1 VIDNG
6 REFIGPSLR
15 DACLLLGTTLQRTPV
30 KSPHFKGT
38 IERALGSANTM
49 LLHTLPGT
57 TFSNTQSRGDYDA
70 EKQACVYLSEID
82 RILTLFFVDIH
93 AERYHRGLHGV
104 PARRWEAAVR
114 SGFIPRVP
122 SSADELRLL
131 LGRVDHRT
139 IHHYGIE
146 FENLIYNSPELVALR
161 TRLRGARTKI
171 KFHPGDM
178 SRLHVHDAHDNRYIE
193 VPALG
198 QEYTQGLSLWKHRII
213 IATARAAGDKTDMAA
228 LGRARRKIQEVV
240 DAGRARGRPCR
251 SCRPRHAP
259 WRALGY
265 RRRTDAEPRRQGH
278 RARWGGD
285 TAARRDRRYAPSR
298 PTRGPRGPVR
308 PAIARDH

>member
-1 VIDNG
+1 M
-6 REFIGPSLR
+6 
-15 DACLLLGTTLQRTPV
+15 TTLSWGAT
-30 KSPHFKGT
+30 
-38 IERALGSANTM
+38 
-49 LLHTLPGT
+49 
-57 TFSNTQSRGDYDA
+57 
-70 EKQACVYLSEID
+70 
-82 RILTLFFVDIH
+82 
-93 AERYHRGLHGV
+93 
-104 PARRWEAAVR
+104 
-114 SGFIPRVP
+114 
-122 SSADELRLL
+122 
-131 LGRVDHRT
+131 
-139 IHHYGIE
+139 
-146 FENLIYNSPELVALR
+146 
-161 TRLRGARTKI
+161 RGARTKI